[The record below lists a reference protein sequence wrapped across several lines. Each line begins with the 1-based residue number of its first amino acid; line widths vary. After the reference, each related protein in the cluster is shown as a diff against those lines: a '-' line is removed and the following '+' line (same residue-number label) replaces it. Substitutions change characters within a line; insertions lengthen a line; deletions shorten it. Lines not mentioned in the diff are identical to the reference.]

1 MVMIMKKLILL
12 LIVISLMICVC
23 GCSVSNMKGQDK
35 IDRMLSYIN
44 NKYADDSFEYVSVT
58 GGHLGSN
65 TTKIIVKS
73 EKFPEKEIR
82 VICSEVDGDQV
93 FSDTYLNV
101 KFEEQTYTYI
111 RDALT
116 RLYGD
121 NIYLKYIPDYTASME
136 GGTSSTTFEEY
147 IADSS
152 TCIYFSAA
160 VPGKADNEEEELSK
174 IKDSFKNAVVSGHI
188 FYIDSNESIQD
199 SANAL
204 IDAKA
209 YAKRLYIVK
218 ENISEYSKT
227 EWTDGA

>member
-1 MVMIMKKLILL
+1 MIMKKLIIF
-12 LIVISLMICVC
+12 LIVISFMFGMC
-23 GCSVSNMKGQDK
+23 GCSMFSRKGQDK

-44 NKYADDSFEYVSVT
+44 SKYADDRFEYVSVT

-82 VICSEVDGDQV
+82 VICSETDGGEV

-121 NIYLKYIPDYTASME
+121 NIYLKFIPDDTASME
-136 GGTSSTTFEEY
+136 GGSSSTTFEEY
-147 IADSS
+147 IADAS
-152 TCIYFSAA
+152 TYIYFSAA
-160 VPGKADNEEEELSK
+160 VSGKADNEEEELSN
-174 IKDSFKNAVVSGHI
+174 IKDAFKTAVVSGHI
-188 FYIDSNESIQD
+188 YYIDSKESIRD

-209 YAKRLYIVK
+209 YTKCLYIVK
-218 ENISEYSKT
+218 ENIREYAVAK
-227 EWTDGA
+227 WTDGEK